1 MLLSDGC
8 SRFRFQGLVFDGQ
21 HTADIGIEHDAHAPG
36 LFETR
41 IRHQNNKLINFG
53 TAGIRIGNIPHT
65 STNGK
70 LETSE
75 VLFENCIFAHNGGGT
90 SGTVGGGILILNF
103 NDYDNTFDGC
113 TFVNNSAGNSVRRCV
128 SVGSASFVV
137 SPHHTGANPT
147 TIEGCVVAG
156 WTEKTEPPPPQQ
168 QSVVANTPWPQ
179 MNQVVLFAGNLLNG
193 NTASSTSLL
202 ASRLKNMVVEDLK
215 TGVDVDNAGTGKVD
229 RVHLQQFKLTPA
241 TTFLKRWWP
250 GMPTVLVDARDY
262 GCNVTSTS
270 YTSMD
275 TTDEGMATRIATSS
289 TACVQAT
296 INAAAK
302 KGGGAAAYFAPGQ
315 YAINSTI
322 VVPPGNYTVL
332 GSGYQ
337 TQFQWAL
344 RAANTTADQA
354 VFKVQGGGRGLQ
366 LMHFQVVG
374 TGSGIKILHEG
385 QLEHLCT
392 N

>member
-1 MLLSDGC
+1 MCVPISNVTTSSLSTGPSAIHYNFRGPLL
-8 SRFRFQGLVFDGQ
+8 L
-21 HTADIGIEHDAHAPG
+21 
-36 LFETR
+36 L
-41 IRHQNNKLINFG
+41 NNQFLMASNASKISSL
-53 TAGIRIGNIPHT
+53 P
-65 STNGK
+65 
-70 LETSE
+70 
-75 VLFENCIFAHNGGGT
+75 VLPVAA
-90 SGTVGGGILILNF
+90 S
-103 NDYDNTFDGC
+103 
-113 TFVNNSAGNSVRRCV
+113 SAQ
-128 SVGSASFVV
+128 
-137 SPHHTGANPT
+137 
-147 TIEGCVVAG
+147 
-156 WTEKTEPPPPQQ
+156 EKTEPPPPQQ

-215 TGVDVDNAGTGKVD
+215 MGVDVDNAGTGKVD
-229 RVHLQQFKLTPA
+229 RVRLQQSKLTPA

-332 GSGYQ
+332 GGGYQ

-354 VFKVQGGGRGLQ
+354 VRGPACYPTRIFVLVKLRGRTMVGWPYHALHCPLFRGELQ
-366 LMHFQVVG
+366 ATPF
-374 TGSGIKILHEG
+374 IYA
-385 QLEHLCT
+385 C
-392 N
+392 